1 MIEQLRRTIE
11 EKPFLEP
18 FCTGRAGANERWT
31 RDRGAARSNARPW
44 SSANE
49 RDGRTASALEGSSV
63 SFDATQYAREVFS
76 RAREGRERGGGGGA
90 VLDDVAALAGGARAM
105 ESMIRDEVIGKRET
119 LDKALRGVEEAETT
133 MRTIREGTNAIADA
147 VRRVAT
153 LLGEPHDAIEA
164 STRTLERLTATGETL
179 RGVVKV
185 LKLTSKLR
193 ECKTD
198 ADGKFSDASEL
209 SKAAKLL
216 GEIRVA
222 LKDARGD
229 FDGIDVVQDQMAYIR
244 ERSSVIS
251 RQANDA
257 LDRGMEAMSQAN
269 VGAALQVHYNLN
281 ELREVVDARVSFHVS
296 AAVDAMKDAV
306 DPEGVGRAA
315 SGASASG
322 DAARRGRQ
330 PAAPPSG
337 AEHAWVDA
345 LWRRID
351 TAMDAVHENAMSVWH
366 LQRVLA
372 KKRDP
377 LSSALFLEEVVGRA
391 ASQQALCDRFWAAF
405 AKGVSEHLSRTHAAA
420 GFVAGAL
427 QKGFPRLVGAME
439 AAVSKCARDAD
450 AAKGAP
456 GCVRKDGTTRAQV
469 LRAVDPIAAAFF
481 ARSLNRLTEAANA
494 CFISGRGLDKASVD
508 KFLSRV
514 RGEIDAVAD
523 YDNLL
528 NSACGNA
535 SSALKALADRAK
547 RSIGRTVEA
556 SSLLEEATPIQRAN
570 DQIAEQLSRVHSLLS
585 KVLPAFATNPRR
597 AMEAGLEHVATAA
610 FESSRPLFDAI
621 GDFCDAQFL
630 KMHACD
636 YGSPSNVKEAQHVIT
651 VTSTLAHAA
660 EAHPALFAAPRG
672 PLSAARLALGERIAR
687 AFVVNASLIRALDQ
701 SGKMRIVKET
711 GDIEQALTTH
721 LRLSASDIETS
732 PEFKSIKAFKSL
744 VLLPTESI
752 EHSPLVKGVAPFAL
766 LHHLYSRAP
775 ADLSTPAKRA
785 GLNPS
790 QYAARLLKK
799 ASDAEIWRGIK
810 ATLDVHEESRAA
822 ATDSERVALALMR
835 KVGARIAM

>member
-1 MIEQLRRTIE
+1 MIEPLRRTIE
-11 EKPFLEP
+11 AKPFLEP
-18 FCTGRAGANERWT
+18 FCTGRVV
-31 RDRGAARSNARPW
+31 AASDARVG
-44 SSANE
+44 
-49 RDGRTASALEGSSV
+49 DGRRASV
-63 SFDATQYAREVFS
+63 SSSGNFDATQYAREAFS
-76 RAREGRERGGGGGA
+76 RARRGRESAVGNGS
-90 VLDDVAALAGGARAM
+90 VLDDVAALAEGARTM
-105 ESMIRDEVIGKRET
+105 EALIRDEVVGKRET

-198 ADGKFSDASEL
+198 AHGKFSDVSEL

-216 GEIRVA
+216 GEIRIT

-229 FDGIDVVQDQMAYIR
+229 FDRVDVVRDQMAYIR
-244 ERSSVIS
+244 ERSAAIS
-251 RQANDA
+251 REANDA

-281 ELREVVDARVSFHVS
+281 DLREVVDARVAFHVS
-296 AAVDAMKDAV
+296 AAVESIKDAV
-306 DPEGVGRAA
+306 DPEGVGRSA
-315 SGASASG
+315 SDASSSG
-322 DAARRGRQ
+322 DAARRGRH
-330 PAAPPSG
+330 PTAPPSG
-337 AEHAWVDA
+337 AERAWIDA
-345 LWRRID
+345 LWRRN
-351 TAMDAVHENAMSVWH
+351 DAALDVVYENAMSVWH

-377 LSSALFLEEVVGRA
+377 LTATLFLEEVVGRA
-391 ASQQALCDRFWAAF
+391 ASDQALCDRFWAAL
-405 AKGVSEHLSRTHAAA
+405 AKGVSEQLSRTHAAA

-427 QKGFPRLVGAME
+427 QKGFPRLVGALE
-439 AAVSKCARDAD
+439 HAVTKCARDAD

-456 GCVRKDGTTRAQV
+456 GCVRKDGTTRLQV
-469 LRAVDPIAAAFF
+469 LRAVDPISAAFF

-494 CFISGRGLDKASVD
+494 CFISGRGMDKVSVD
-508 KFLSRV
+508 HFLSRI

-556 SSLLEEATPIQRAN
+556 SSLLEEATPVQRAN

-585 KVLPAFATNPRR
+585 KVLPAFATTPRR
-597 AMEAGLEHVATAA
+597 AMEAGLEHVAVAA
-610 FESSRPLFDAI
+610 FESSRPLFDAV

-636 YGSPSNVKEAQHVIT
+636 YGSPSNAKEAQHVVT

-660 EAHPALFAAPRG
+660 EAHQALFTAPRG
-672 PLSAARLALGERIAR
+672 PLLAARLALGEKIAR
-687 AFVVNASLIRALDQ
+687 SFVANASLIRTLDQ
-701 SGKMRIVKET
+701 GGKMRLVKET
-711 GDIEQALTTH
+711 GDVELALMTH
-721 LRLSASDIETS
+721 LRLGESDVESS

-752 EHSPLVKGVAPFAL
+752 ENSPLVKGVAPLAL

-775 ADLSTPAKRA
+775 AELNTPAKRA

-790 QYAARLLKK
+790 QYAARLLKTT
-799 ASDAEIWRGIK
+799 SDAEIWRGVK
-810 ATLDVHEESRAA
+810 ATLELYEESRAP
-822 ATDSERVALALMR
+822 ATDGERAALALMR
-835 KVGARIAM
+835 KVGARVIQVDKRN